1 MTNYL
6 LAAVLLLASPQF
18 LKTNQDVSV
27 TFDHEAQFAKYKTY
41 KWVPVEGAQHLDD
54 LTADQ
59 LIGTFNVELE
69 KKGLKK
75 SEDKPDLYIAYQV
88 AHGNQKNLSHFD
100 LGASYGS
107 NAGAT
112 TANGGAST
120 AIVHS
125 GLLVLDMYDAAT
137 KKLIWRGVVS
147 NAISA
152 DAKPDK
158 KQKLMDEGVEK
169 LLKQYPPQVK

>member
-1 MTNYL
+1 MMNYF

-41 KWVPVEGAQHLDD
+41 KWVPVQVAQHLDD

-59 LIGTFNVELE
+59 LIGTFNAELE

-75 SEDKPDLYIAYQV
+75 LEDKPDLYIAYQV
-88 AHGNQKNLSHFD
+88 AQGNEKKLSQFD
-100 LGASYGS
+100 LGATYGS
-107 NAGAT
+107 GAGG
-112 TANGGAST
+112 TAASGGAST
-120 AIVHS
+120 TIVHS
-125 GLLVLDMYDAAT
+125 GLLVLDIYDAAT

-147 NAISA
+147 NVIAP

-158 KQKLMDEGVEK
+158 KQKQMDSGVQK
-169 LLKQYPPQVK
+169 LLKDYPPSK

>member
-1 MTNYL
+1 MRHYF

-18 LKTNQDVSV
+18 IKTNQDVNV
-27 TFDHEAQFAKYKTY
+27 TFDHEAQFTKYKTF
-41 KWVPVEGAQHLDD
+41 KWVPVENAQHLDD

-59 LIGTFNVELE
+59 LVGTFIVELE

-75 SEDKPDLYIAYQV
+75 SEDKPDLFIAYQI
-88 AHGNQKNLSHFD
+88 AQGNEKKLSHFD

-107 NAGAT
+107 GAGAT
-112 TANGGAST
+112 TASGGAST
-120 AIVHS
+120 TIVHS
-125 GLLVLDMYDAAT
+125 GLLVLDIYDAAS

-147 NAISA
+147 NAIAA

-158 KQKLMDEGVEK
+158 KQKQMDSAIDK
-169 LLKQYPPQVK
+169 LLKNYPPEAK

>member
-1 MTNYL
+1 MMNYF

-18 LKTNQDVSV
+18 LKTNQDVNV
-27 TFDHEAQFAKYKTY
+27 TFDHEAPFAKYKTY

-59 LIGTFNVELE
+59 LIGTFNAELT

-75 SEDKPDLYIAYQV
+75 LEDKPDLYIAYQV
-88 AHGNQKNLSHFD
+88 AQGNEKKLSHFD
-100 LGASYGS
+100 LGATYGS
-107 NAGAT
+107 GPGAN

-120 AIVHS
+120 TLVHS
-125 GLLVLDMYDAAT
+125 GLLVLDMYDTAT

-147 NAISA
+147 NAIAA

-158 KQKLMDEGVEK
+158 KQKQMDSAVQK
-169 LLKQYPPQVK
+169 LLKDYPPAAK

>member
-1 MTNYL
+1 MMNYF
-6 LAAVLLLASPQF
+6 LAAVLLLATPQF

-27 TFDHEAQFAKYKTY
+27 TFDHEAQFAKFKTY
-41 KWVPVEGAQHLDD
+41 KWVPVESAQHLDD

-59 LIGTFNVELE
+59 LVGTCNAELA

-75 SEDKPDLYIAYQV
+75 LDDKADLYIAYQV
-88 AHGNQKNLSHFD
+88 AQGNEKKMSHFD
-100 LGASYGS
+100 LGATYGS
-107 NAGAT
+107 GAGAT
-112 TANGGAST
+112 SATGGAST
-120 AIVHS
+120 TIVHS

-147 NAISA
+147 NAIAA

-158 KQKLMDEGVEK
+158 KQKQMDAGIEK
-169 LLKQYPPQVK
+169 LLKDYPPVSK